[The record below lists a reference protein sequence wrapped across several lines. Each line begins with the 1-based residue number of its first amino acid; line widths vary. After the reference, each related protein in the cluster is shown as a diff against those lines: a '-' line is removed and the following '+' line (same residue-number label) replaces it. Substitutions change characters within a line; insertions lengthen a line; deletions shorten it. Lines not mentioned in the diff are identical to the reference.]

1 MFMTIAEQLKKFLIQ
16 KFDELKL
23 KRKDF
28 IEGSG
33 ISSTT
38 ASQIFNADF
47 RNPDFNTILK
57 MANYFNCSLDEVT
70 GRDIGHTKIT
80 QSYEELSPDK
90 INQSLK
96 KFINDKLYETGLSQS
111 QLGKELGFNH
121 NIIYDFMQEH
131 RPQKRLSS
139 AVTIALA
146 DYFNVSLDEMI
157 GRTSPATK
165 KTQMV
170 EKPTIPQDAIQK
182 LGKEDMESLQQI
194 KSSVSTNKQ
203 KLAKTSLTAPNKQQK
218 NDKGHTR

>member
-1 MFMTIAEQLKKFLIQ
+1 MTIAEQLKKFLIQ

-38 ASQIFNADF
+38 TSQIFNADF

-57 MANYFNCSLDEVT
+57 MANYFNCPLDEVT

-80 QSYEELSPDK
+80 QSYEELSADQ
-90 INQSLK
+90 INQNLK

-146 DYFNVSLDEMI
+146 DYFNISLDKMI
-157 GRTSPATK
+157 GRTSHTLQ
-165 KTQMV
+165 KTQAV
-170 EKPTIPQDAIQK
+170 EKEQNLPQAIQK
-182 LGKEDMESLQQI
+182 LDPQDRKSLQQI
-194 KSSVSTNKQ
+194 KHSVSTNSQAQTTKATTISP
-203 KLAKTSLTAPNKQQK
+203 KAPRDNK
-218 NDKGHTR
+218 DRSR

>member
-1 MFMTIAEQLKKFLIQ
+1 MTITEQLQKFLKQ
-16 KFDELKL
+16 KLDKLKL
-23 KRKDF
+23 KKINF
-28 IEGSG
+28 TAGSG
-33 ISSTT
+33 ISTT
-38 ASQIFNADF
+38 TTYQILNADL

-70 GRDIGHTKIT
+70 GRDKSLATKT
-80 QSYEELSPDK
+80 PNYRNLSSDE
-90 INQSLK
+90 INQNLK
-96 KFINDKLYETGLSQS
+96 NFINVKLQETGLTQY
-111 QLGKELGFNH
+111 QLGKKLGFNSQ
-121 NIIYDFMQEH
+121 IIYNFMQEH
-131 RPQKRLSS
+131 RHQEKLSS

-218 NDKGHTR
+218 NDKGHSR